1 MDDLFKALRTA
12 TEKWTALDEA
22 QWARLADIF
31 VVRQVAARAYVS
43 LPGDAAHEL
52 LFVCQGLLRFYYVS
66 EDGKE
71 SNKAFIAENEFAGPL
86 ASAMLNLP
94 IYYGIQAL
102 EPTTVLVAPF
112 TQFTAL
118 YQENPVFE
126 RLGRRLAELLLV
138 RKELRTRSMLE
149 QSAMERYHDF
159 VQANPELL
167 HRVPQYHLASYLGI
181 TEVSL
186 SRLKN
191 ASRKLPES

>member
-12 TEKWTALDEA
+12 TEKWAALDES

-31 VVRQVAARAYVS
+31 TVRQVAARAYVS
-43 LPGDAAHEL
+43 LPGDATHEL

-102 EPTTVLVAPF
+102 ESTTILVAPF

-118 YQENPVFE
+118 YQEDPVFE

-138 RKELRTRSMLE
+138 RKELRTRCMLE
-149 QSAMERYHDF
+149 QSAMERYLDF
-159 VQANPELL
+159 VQTHPELL

-181 TEVSL
+181 NGVSL